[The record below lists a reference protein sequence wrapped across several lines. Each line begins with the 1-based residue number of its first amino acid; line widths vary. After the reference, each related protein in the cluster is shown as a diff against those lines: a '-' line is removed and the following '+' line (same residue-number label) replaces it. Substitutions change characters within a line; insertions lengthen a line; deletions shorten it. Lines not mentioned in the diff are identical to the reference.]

1 MSLIHGRSPNGTGV
15 TGTNP
20 VLIGGENAA
29 GNASTLTVES
39 GAALV
44 QVVSVTGS
52 KMRQVDSIM
61 GAFAVSTS
69 AVAKTITDKNCTV
82 HILSGNCWINPLATA
97 VADATAIKLLSGMVM
112 DLRVAE
118 TLSLISDATGASVQ
132 IIVWED

>member
-1 MSLIHGRSPNGTGV
+1 MATNVKILNEAGGNYANVNSDGTLDV
-15 TGTNP
+15 R
-20 VLIGGENAA
+20 
-29 GNASTLTVES
+29 
-39 GAALV
+39 
-44 QVVSVTGS
+44 VSGS

-69 AVAKTITDKNCTV
+69 AISKTIADKNCTV

-112 DLRVAE
+112 DLRVAA

>member
-1 MSLIHGRSPNGTGV
+1 MAMLSKIIDEAGRYFLKINSD
-15 TGTNP
+15 
-20 VLIGGENAA
+20 
-29 GNASTLTVES
+29 

-44 QVVSVTGS
+44 TLSGS

-69 AVAKTITDKNCTV
+69 AVAKTISDKNCTV

-97 VADATAIKLLSGMVM
+97 VADATAIKLLSGMVL
-112 DLRVAE
+112 DLRVAA